1 MSDLTSPLS
10 LASAGGARRPR
21 PSRWREPS
29 ILPGFGLSIGV
40 TLAYL
45 GLIVVLPLTAL
56 ALRPWE
62 LGLSGIWQALTEE
75 RVAAALRLS
84 FSLSAYAA
92 LVNAP
97 LGLLIAWVLV
107 RYEFPGRRLLDA
119 LVDLPFALPT
129 SVAGITLSAIFA
141 PTGWAGGLL
150 EPLGL
155 KVAYAP
161 AGIAVAMAF
170 TSLPFVVR
178 SLQPVIEEIDVAE
191 EEAAYI
197 LGASGGQTFAR
208 VLAPALWPALASGCT
223 MAFAR
228 SLCEYGAVIFIAGNV
243 PMKTEVTTL
252 LTMIRL
258 EEFDYPSAAALAMV
272 LLVSSSVALFLVNAL
287 QFWRRKRETRG

>member
-1 MSDLTSPLS
+1 MTS
-10 LASAGGARRPR
+10 LADTARWTRPFTER
-21 PSRWREPS
+21 RVM
-29 ILPGFGLSIGV
+29 PGFGLTAGV
-40 TLAYL
+40 TTGYLAI
-45 GLIVVLPLTAL
+45 IVVAPLAALLWKAAGLGPEDFWRGVSSERAIASYRLTFGCAL
-56 ALRPWE
+56 A
-62 LGLSGIWQALTEE
+62 ATAFNA
-75 RVAAALRLS
+75 VAG
-84 FSLSAYAA
+84 SLF
-92 LVNAP
+92 
-97 LGLLIAWVLV
+97 AWILA
-107 RYEFPGRRLLDA
+107 RYRFVGRQLLDA